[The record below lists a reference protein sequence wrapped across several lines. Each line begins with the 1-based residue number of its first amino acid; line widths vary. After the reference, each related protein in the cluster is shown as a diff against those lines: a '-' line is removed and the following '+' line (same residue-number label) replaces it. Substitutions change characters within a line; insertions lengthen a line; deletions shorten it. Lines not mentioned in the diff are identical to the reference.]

1 MHYLRVKQ
9 ALVGLRLKSWPYAG
23 KIGIREQAHDGRFT
37 QVHVF
42 DQWCHLGTVE
52 DEVQLDEALQTRGD
66 YSFDLDT
73 YKLLNKALKKTQEII
88 PL

>member
-1 MHYLRVKQ
+1 M
-9 ALVGLRLKSWPYAG
+9 
-23 KIGIREQAHDGRFT
+23 
-37 QVHVF
+37 F

-52 DEVQLDEALQTRGD
+52 DEVQLDEAMQTRGS